1 MTQRDTFIAE
11 LFEIAKKDKD
21 VYLISVDMG
30 APALDRWRSDL
41 PDQFMSAGIS
51 EQHAI
56 NFAAGLA
63 AEGKKPYVYFMASW
77 AARCFEQIRYSCCMA
92 EHPITVLGNGVALGY
107 APAGPAHETN
117 DDMAYMRSLL
127 GIEIYSP
134 TNNEMTKSLV
144 HLTYNK
150 PKVRYIRLE
159 RKYAEEFEGCYN
171 LSNASTNFVEAGMYP
186 VKPGLSDNPQSTMP
200 KVALL
205 SYGYMLGRGGKVW
218 DKFIEDGGVEI
229 TLYDLWKIKPLDSEL
244 IARNLSG
251 YDYVVTLEEQTL
263 SGGFGSAVCEA
274 LADENVQKPILRIGL
289 PERYIFEN
297 GSRDYHLD
305 NNGLSVDDIH
315 SKIKDFIS

>member
-1 MTQRDTFIAE
+1 
-11 LFEIAKKDKD
+11 
-21 VYLISVDMG
+21 
-30 APALDRWRSDL
+30 
-41 PDQFMSAGIS
+41 
-51 EQHAI
+51 
-56 NFAAGLA
+56 
-63 AEGKKPYVYFMASW
+63 
-77 AARCFEQIRYSCCMA
+77 
-92 EHPITVLGNGVALGY
+92 
-107 APAGPAHETN
+107 
-117 DDMAYMRSLL
+117 MRSLL

-134 TNNEMTKSLV
+134 TNNEMAKSLV
-144 HLTYNK
+144 HLTYND

>member
-1 MTQRDTFIAE
+1 
-11 LFEIAKKDKD
+11 
-21 VYLISVDMG
+21 
-30 APALDRWRSDL
+30 
-41 PDQFMSAGIS
+41 
-51 EQHAI
+51 
-56 NFAAGLA
+56 
-63 AEGKKPYVYFMASW
+63 
-77 AARCFEQIRYSCCMA
+77 
-92 EHPITVLGNGVALGY
+92 
-107 APAGPAHETN
+107 
-117 DDMAYMRSLL
+117 
-127 GIEIYSP
+127 
-134 TNNEMTKSLV
+134 
-144 HLTYNK
+144 
-150 PKVRYIRLE
+150 
-159 RKYAEEFEGCYN
+159 
-171 LSNASTNFVEAGMYP
+171 
-186 VKPGLSDNPQSTMP
+186 MP